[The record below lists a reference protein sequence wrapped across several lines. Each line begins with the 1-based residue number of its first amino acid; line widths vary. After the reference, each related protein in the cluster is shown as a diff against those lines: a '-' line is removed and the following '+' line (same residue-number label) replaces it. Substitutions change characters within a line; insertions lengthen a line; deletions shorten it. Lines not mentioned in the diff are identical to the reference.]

1 MQEKKQEYTKL
12 LVNVG
17 VTRKAL
23 RKANATYSDLQAAD
37 GMLSPAG
44 IDAVAVMVGF
54 ALAAG
59 EGISY
64 EEAQDYVDSM
74 HPSDDRYQSLVKR
87 TAELLKKN
95 SNP

>member
-1 MQEKKQEYTKL
+1 MQEQKQEYKRL
-12 LVNVG
+12 VVNVG

-44 IDAVAVMVGF
+44 IDAIAIMMAF

-64 EEAQDYVDSM
+64 EEAQDYIDSM
-74 HPSDDRYQSLVKR
+74 HPTDPRYKDLMRR

-95 SNP
+95 SNH